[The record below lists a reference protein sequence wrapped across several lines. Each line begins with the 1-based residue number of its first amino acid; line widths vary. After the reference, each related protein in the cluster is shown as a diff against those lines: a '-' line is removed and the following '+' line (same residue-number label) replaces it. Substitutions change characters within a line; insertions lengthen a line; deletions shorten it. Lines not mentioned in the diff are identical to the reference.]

1 MKYPYCDRTLLIW
14 TVVQLAVSFGL
25 ILPFALSVP
34 AWGGFLGF
42 GALMFLLSARFD
54 QKVPRALEKIVWVLA
69 GLARWA
75 LVAWVV
81 YALFFFAPDATAG
94 YDAESRA
101 TILSAA
107 TVPLLC
113 LCGVTLPSQAAVA
126 MRSKAD
132 SRRAVLTSLFQLVCA
147 ALLYGYGVM
156 AKNAI
161 VFVADGA
168 LKIVLSLVAIVVA
181 VAVSAVAFRGLLAQ
195 NGQQK
200 TASDE
205 LSKAEK

>member
-1 MKYPYCDRTLLIW
+1 MKYPHCDRTLLIW
-14 TVVQLAVSFGL
+14 AVVQLAVSFGL
-25 ILPFALSVP
+25 IIPFALSVS

-42 GALMFLLSARFD
+42 GAILFVLSAKFD
-54 QKVPRALEKIVWVLA
+54 QKVPHILEKVLWA
-69 GLARWA
+69 FATLARWA

-107 TVPLLC
+107 MVPLLC

-126 MRSKAD
+126 ARSKAD
-132 SRRAVLTSLFQLVCA
+132 SRRAVLTALFQLVCA
-147 ALLYGYGVM
+147 ALLYGYGVLT
-156 AKNAI
+156 KNAI

-168 LKIVLSLVAIVVA
+168 LKIVLSLVALLVA
-181 VAVSAVAFRGLLAQ
+181 IAVLAVAFRGVLAQ

-200 TASDE
+200 TAPDE
-205 LSKAEK
+205 ASEAEK